1 MKRKQEKENKLRDVY
16 NYISDNKVMTQ
27 NVLWNAKNK
36 ERDEANKF
44 NQQKKKFEKQQEIFL
59 DMRRKKLSELLNKEE
74 ALYHQ
79 ELITNQESP
88 EDVRRRMEIKLKELR
103 EQRLNDRDENVQ
115 KLMERRFYEATDELR
130 KNDSEAFA
138 VECYLEQENQML
150 DKLKKREKEKKEE
163 MFYVKL
169 NEFDMN
175 KKIEKEKEEEKNKK
189 DKIKNIYDYQ
199 QWQRDQNEKAMKHDQ
214 EISKLE
220 KQRLKEQW
228 KRDELKE
235 KENEEQRKLINK
247 QVYLDIEKFNKK
259 EEEERKKVIEFEKKK
274 DKELVDS
281 IVEKEKALDLID
293 KKEKEKKIK
302 EFAQN
307 KKYLEYIMNQ
317 KKEAEIWMD
326 KIAQDEADRE
336 YKKQQEEWL
345 KEDQK
350 RIQLLKDVYKG
361 REEALK
367 YQKQIKE
374 DEKNAI
380 KEYRKQVDN
389 EIEEYYEKLDE
400 INKAEAIKRKQHQNQ
415 LLYQIKEKEDLKKRE
430 RQDVL
435 YEERAAQ
442 LWEKQYQEK
451 IKEQRALHLQ
461 RLKAIREK
469 NQ

>member
-259 EEEERKKVIEFEKKK
+259 EEEERKKAIEFEKKK

-380 KEYRKQVDN
+380 KEYRKQIDN
-389 EIEEYYEKLDE
+389 EIDEYYEKLDE

-442 LWEKQYQEK
+442 LWEKEYQEK

>member
-1 MKRKQEKENKLRDVY
+1 
-16 NYISDNKVMTQ
+16 MTQ
-27 NVLWNAKNK
+27 NVLWNDKNIA
-36 ERDEANKF
+36 RDSTKNY
-44 NQQKKKFEKQQEIFL
+44 NLQKKKFENQQEKFL
-59 DMRRKKLSELLNKEE
+59 DMRRKKLSERLNQEE
-74 ALYHQ
+74 AMYHQ
-79 ELITNQESP
+79 ELISNQESP
-88 EDVRRRMEIKLKELR
+88 EDVRRRMEIKLKELK

-115 KLMERRFYEATDELR
+115 KLLEKRFYEATDELR

-169 NEFDMN
+169 NEFDIN
-175 KKIEKEKEEEKNKK
+175 KKIEKEKEEEKLKKNKL
-189 DKIKNIYDYQ
+189 KNIYEYQ
-199 QWQRDQNEKAMKHDQ
+199 QWQRDQNEKATKHNE
-214 EISKLE
+214 EIAQLE

-235 KENEEQRKLINK
+235 KENEEQRRQINK

-259 EEEERKKVIEFEKKK
+259 EEEERKKVLEYEKKK
-274 DKELVDS
+274 DKELIDS
-281 IVEKEKALDLID
+281 IVEREKALDLID
-293 KKEKEKKIK
+293 KKEKEKKVK
-302 EFAQN
+302 EFEQN
-307 KKYLEYIMNQ
+307 KKYLEYVMNQ

-326 KIAQDEADRE
+326 KIAQEEADRD
-336 YKKQQEEWL
+336 YKKQQQEWL
-345 KEDQK
+345 KDDQK
-350 RIQLLKDVYKG
+350 RIELLKDVYKG

-367 YQKQIKE
+367 YQKKIKE

-380 KEYRKQVDN
+380 IEDRKQLDK
-389 EIEEYYEKLDE
+389 EIDEYYDKLEE

-415 LLYQIKEKEDLKKRE
+415 LLYQIKEKEDLRKRE

-442 LWEKQYQEK
+442 LWEKEYQEK

>member
-103 EQRLNDRDENVQ
+103 EQRLNDRDKNVQ

-389 EIEEYYEKLDE
+389 EIDEYYEKLDE

-442 LWEKQYQEK
+442 LWEKEYQEK
-451 IKEQRALHLQ
+451 IREQRALHLQ